1 MSIAISNEF
10 GFLGIAKLR
19 VKVTKG
25 VGYKDAFFLVKN
37 TLKILLSQPFI
48 IKIKINIKY
57 RNNSLQD
64 RIFTNLDNNR
74 NIYTIIIV
82 LPLKK
87 DIKRL
92 RKGRIKGY

>member
-19 VKVTKG
+19 VKVAKG
-25 VGYKDAFFLVKN
+25 IGCEDAFFLVKN
-37 TLKILLSQPFI
+37 TLKILLNQPFI
-48 IKIKINIKY
+48 VKIKINIKY

-64 RIFTNLDNNR
+64 RIFTNLDNDK
-74 NIYTIIIV
+74 NIYTIIII
-82 LPLKK
+82 LLLKK

-92 RKGRIKGY
+92 RKRGIKGY